1 MKSSASSSPQG
12 ILFYLED
19 PASVDKLFR
28 VLKENG
34 IDPVCFPDL
43 QQDSGLSVYV
53 IDSFSLDDALERMTH
68 PVTPHPVVNAVGRP
82 RADVTA
88 ETIAKAYYD
97 NGLPITKIMEL
108 YQISR
113 STVHRRLDEAAAKG
127 LHARSYRRSKRPIA

>member
-1 MKSSASSSPQG
+1 MKSSASSAPQG
-12 ILFYLED
+12 ILFYLKD

-34 IDPVCFPDL
+34 IDPVCLPEL
-43 QQDSGLSVYV
+43 QRDSGLPVYA
-53 IDSFSLDDALERMTH
+53 IDSFSLDDALRRITH
-68 PVTPHPVVNAVGRP
+68 SSTPHPATNAVGRP

-88 ETIAKAYYD
+88 ETIAKAYYET
-97 NGLPITKIMEL
+97 GLSITKIMEL

-127 LHARSYRRSKRPIA
+127 FHVRSYRRNKRPIA

>member
-43 QQDSGLSVYV
+43 QQDSGLSVYA
-53 IDSFSLDDALERMTH
+53 IDSFSLDDALERT
-68 PVTPHPVVNAVGRP
+68 TPHPVVNAVGRP

-127 LHARSYRRSKRPIA
+127 FHARSYRRSKRPMA